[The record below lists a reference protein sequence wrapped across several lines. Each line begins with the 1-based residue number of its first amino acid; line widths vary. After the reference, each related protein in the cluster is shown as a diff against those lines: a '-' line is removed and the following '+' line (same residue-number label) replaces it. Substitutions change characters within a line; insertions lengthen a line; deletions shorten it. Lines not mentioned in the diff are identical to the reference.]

1 MDWMIIIRERSVE
14 RLLVHSN
21 VMTDEFKPCL
31 PFIQKTELADSTE
44 ENGEENEVSNEE
56 KRKAGIWRTVEYVFV
71 DWLLF

>member
-1 MDWMIIIRERSVE
+1 MIIIRERSVE

-44 ENGEENEVSNEE
+44 ENEENEENNEE
-56 KRKAGIWRTVEYVFV
+56 KRKAGIWRTAEYVFV
-71 DWLLF
+71 NWLLF